1 MLGATFGL
9 PTSLAHCRD
18 REKDKVQMVSM
29 KDVAKAAGVS
39 QPAVSY
45 AYSGSSKVSA
55 TQREHILA
63 VAASLGYPGPNVRGR
78 SLRSGRVGAI
88 GLAVMD
94 QLSYAVDDPW
104 ALSLLKGIA
113 QVNELSNVALTLFP
127 LRSKKLEGEGAGDD
141 NLAVRGLVDGLIIST
156 LPDDHPIVQYI
167 ARRAIPAVVIDSPRL
182 EGVHYVGIDD
192 RQASIDQ
199 MEHIIGLGHRRI
211 GVLVERLLPDGKKGL
226 VSKARFKAST
236 EMIVRER
243 LAAYVDAAQRHGIGY
258 DDLVI
263 VEAGGFTN
271 TLGQEAAATL
281 LRDTGI
287 TAIVASSDVMALATL
302 TRAAAQGVQVPEQ
315 LSVIGFDDIPEAG
328 LRDLTTIRQSLIGK
342 GEWAARILLEE
353 LEAGEPLAPR
363 VKIFDTSLVVRGST
377 APPAS

>member
-1 MLGATFGL
+1 
-9 PTSLAHCRD
+9 
-18 REKDKVQMVSM
+18 MVSM

-55 TQREHILA
+55 SQREHILA
-63 VAASLGYPGPNVRGR
+63 VAAQLGYPGPNVRGR

-88 GLAVMD
+88 GLVVMD
-94 QLSYAVDDPW
+94 QLSYAFDDPW
-104 ALSLLKGIA
+104 AMSLLKGIGK
-113 QVNELSNVALTLFP
+113 VNELANVALTLFP
-127 LRSKKLEGEGAGDD
+127 MRSKKLEDEGAGDA
-141 NLAVRGLVDGLIIST
+141 NLAVRGLVDGLIVST
-156 LPDDHPIVQYI
+156 LPDDHPIVQFI
-167 ARRAIPAVVIDSPRL
+167 AKRTLPAVIIDSPRL

-243 LAAYVDAAQRHGIGY
+243 LAAYIDAAATHGIAFE
-258 DDLVI
+258 DLLI
-263 VEAGGFTN
+263 VEAGGFTDA
-271 TLGQEAAATL
+271 LGREAAAAL
-281 LRDTGI
+281 LRGGVS
-287 TAIVASSDVMALATL
+287 AIVASSDVMALASL
-302 TRAAAQGVQVPEQ
+302 SQAKEQDVQVPAQ

-328 LRDLTTIRQSLIGK
+328 QRDLTTIRQSLIGK
-342 GEWAARILLEE
+342 GEWAARLLLEE
-353 LEAGEPLAPR
+353 IEAGEPLAPR

-377 APPAS
+377 AVPLA

>member
-1 MLGATFGL
+1 
-9 PTSLAHCRD
+9 
-18 REKDKVQMVSM
+18 MVSM

-55 TQREHILA
+55 SQREHILS
-63 VAASLGYPGPNVRGR
+63 VAQKLGYPGPNVSGR

-88 GLAVMD
+88 GLVVMD
-94 QLSYAVDDPW
+94 QLSYAFEDPW
-104 ALSLLKGIA
+104 AMSLLKGIA

-127 LRSKKLEGEGAGDD
+127 LRSKKLEGDVGGDS

-156 LPDDHPIVQYI
+156 LPDDHSIIQFI
-167 ARRAIPAVVIDSPRL
+167 IKRNIPAVVIDSPRL

-192 RQASIDQ
+192 RQAAIDQ
-199 MEHIIGLGHRRI
+199 MEHIISLGHRKI
-211 GVLVERLLPDGKKGL
+211 GVLVERLLPDGKKGV
-226 VSKARFKAST
+226 VSKERFKAST

-243 LAAYVDAAQRHGIGY
+243 LAAYIDAAQQYGIGY
-258 DDLVI
+258 DDLLI
-263 VEAGGFTN
+263 VEAGGFTDA
-271 TLGQEAAATL
+271 LGREAASTL
-281 LRDTGI
+281 LKNSGI

-302 TRAAAQGVQVPEQ
+302 SRAREDGVQVPEQ

-328 LRDLTTIRQSLIGK
+328 LRELTTIQQPLIGK

-353 LEAGEPLAPR
+353 LEASEPLAPR
-363 VKIFDTSLVVRGST
+363 VKIFDTNLVVRKST
-377 APPAS
+377 GRPPE